1 MSSSNTYVDS
11 ELSRN
16 NIIFPY
22 FIITVTNYP
31 HLIQPIQQYQISNQY
46 WQRPY
51 QGAIL
56 IPGVLVHFGIN
67 RTEEHE
73 RLLRNTVRFR
83 IQEIIRDYL
92 RLTIRPYPF
101 HLIFDMSDM
110 RSHL

>member
-1 MSSSNTYVDS
+1 MSSSNTYVNS
-11 ELSRN
+11 ELSGN

-31 HLIQPIQQYQISNQY
+31 HFIQPIQQYQISNQY
-46 WQRPY
+46 WQRLY
-51 QGAIL
+51 QGAVL
-56 IPGVLVHFGIN
+56 IPGVLVHFGTN

-83 IQEIIRDYL
+83 IQEIIREYL
-92 RLTIRPYPF
+92 RSTIRPYPF
-101 HLIFDMSDM
+101 HLVFDMSDM